1 MLFYTY
7 SKRVHYTFP
16 EPVPDLLKKDFPY
29 LCRTWELW
37 FLRFFDPKYV
47 LPDRLNNKIFLEKR
61 CCIAELTLQNSC
73 LDDFWVFSQN
83 TETFLS
89 LGDAPDKV
97 SENALIV
104 IEMFVVLIY
113 GRTNEFCRVN
123 SATQHLFSWKS
134 CFLESI
140 LP

>member
-1 MLFYTY
+1 M
-7 SKRVHYTFP
+7 
-16 EPVPDLLKKDFPY
+16 
-29 LCRTWELW
+29 
-37 FLRFFDPKYV
+37 
-47 LPDRLNNKIFLEKR
+47 EKR

-73 LDDFWVFSQN
+73 LDDFWVLSQN

-97 SENALIV
+97 SEDALIV

-123 SATQHLFSWKS
+123 SATQHFFS
-134 CFLESI
+134 
-140 LP
+140 

>member
-1 MLFYTY
+1 MI
-7 SKRVHYTFP
+7 SG
-16 EPVPDLLKKDFPY
+16 
-29 LCRTWELW
+29 C
-37 FLRFFDPKYV
+37 FLR
-47 LPDRLNNKIFLEKR
+47 
-61 CCIAELTLQNSC
+61 TQ
-73 LDDFWVFSQN
+73 
-83 TETFLS
+83 TFLS

-140 LP
+140 LPRQSALVQQLLGIAYQGGHIWGQAKQRDPKLPSPAYWGWKKSFDMDNLIGQIWHELQTHSLQV